1 MKRGSLIIASLTV
14 LGLLFLD
21 SCAKED
27 GVAPVS
33 TTTNAINAIS
43 FVGQWDNIE
52 KSKLNGTTTYPVII
66 ESGSSSTIL
75 ISKLYGFPSKITANV
90 SSTNFIIPQQVIQ
103 GVYISGSGVLVNPN
117 YISMTYIVEDGIGN
131 DTVEAKLTK

>member
-1 MKRGSLIIASLTV
+1 MKRGNLIIASVTV
-14 LGLLFLD
+14 LGLLILN

-27 GVAPVS
+27 GVAPIN
-33 TTTNAINAIS
+33 TTTNASN

-52 KSKLNGTTTYPVII
+52 KIRSTPDLSTYPVII

-90 SSTNFIIPQQVIQ
+90 SSTNFTIPQQIIQ
-103 GVYISGSGVLVNPN
+103 GVYVSGHGVLLNPN
-117 YISMTYIVEDGIGN
+117 QINMTYIVENGISN
-131 DTVEAKLTK
+131 DTIDAKLTK